1 MIVVQEL
8 VGDVQEADR
17 TQKPDGLTGGNL
29 EEEDKEETGWSQGGY
44 DQGQDV
50 MRLCSRV
57 RNQVVRKPDSPEPPS
72 SRNQGPDIV
81 QGPGNAVVFTS
92 LFGAHKILE
101 AESTCALTNMYGPPQ
116 TLGLFI

>member
-1 MIVVQEL
+1 
-8 VGDVQEADR
+8 
-17 TQKPDGLTGGNL
+17 
-29 EEEDKEETGWSQGGY
+29 
-44 DQGQDV
+44 

-57 RNQVVRKPDSPEPPS
+57 RNQVVRKLDSPEPPS

-101 AESTCALTNMYGPPQ
+101 AESTCALTHGYGPP
-116 TLGLFI
+116 